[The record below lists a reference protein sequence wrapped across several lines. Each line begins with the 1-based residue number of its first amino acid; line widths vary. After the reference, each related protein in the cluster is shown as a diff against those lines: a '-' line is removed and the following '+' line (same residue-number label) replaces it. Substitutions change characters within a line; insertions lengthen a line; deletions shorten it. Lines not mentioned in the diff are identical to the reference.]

1 MGLIDRF
8 FGKRAGRPDDE
19 GKPVANPALENPLSL
34 QVLFRGRPEI
44 DSVNLTRALR
54 AYHPEMA
61 RATCDVQRTGEG
73 DHGLIGVA
81 GWEKHVVRLVGVG
94 APMPSNVV
102 ELCVRPA
109 HYKQELKRDALRHQ
123 AHVLLYYAGY
133 DESPYEQY
141 VALAAVAGAL
151 AEHGG
156 VTVLNEAARASFP
169 VAALARSAAGDPM
182 ALLHGLLLL
191 LYCGFVKY
199 EVQDVPG
206 VWMRTHGCPL
216 LGLPD
221 LAFHAEGHH
230 QGQEIFNTFQSVLG
244 YVMNSGAEM
253 GAGHTMQV
261 GEMTYLRLRAPTE
274 DESFLDSDGDLF
286 VAEMIRADQVNRP
299 R

>member
-1 MGLIDRF
+1 MGLIERF
-8 FGKRAGRPDDE
+8 FGKRAGGPADD
-19 GKPVANPALENPLSL
+19 GKPVANPALENPLGL
-34 QVLFRGRPEI
+34 QVLFRRPLDL
-44 DSVNLTRALR
+44 DSAGLTRALR

-61 RATCDVQRTGEG
+61 RATCDVQPMGEG
-73 DHGLIGVA
+73 EHGLIGVA
-81 GWEKHVVRLVGVG
+81 GWEKHVVKLFGVG
-94 APMPSNVV
+94 APMPSDAV

-109 HYKQELKRDALRHQ
+109 HYKQELKQEALRHE
-123 AHVLLYYAGY
+123 AHVLLLYAGY
-133 DESPYEQY
+133 EEAAYEQY

-151 AEHGG
+151 ADHGA
-156 VTVLNEAARASFP
+156 VMVLNEQGRASFP
-169 VAALARSAAGDPM
+169 AAGLARAGADDTM

-221 LAFHAEGHH
+221 LAFHAEGHE
-230 QGQEIFNTFQSVLG
+230 QGQDTFNIFQSVLG
-244 YVMNSGAEM
+244 HVLNSGAEL

-261 GEMTYLRLRAPTE
+261 GADTFLRLRSPAE
-274 DESFLDSDGDLF
+274 DEVFLDGEGALF